1 MITNTGKS
9 IIGKYM
15 LGQAPAYASYI
26 AVGCG
31 PKPLEPYVSG
41 EIPDYSEKEVLD
53 FEMFRVPISSR
64 GFIDDNGVTKI
75 VLTAELPSEERYEIT
90 EVGLYSAG
98 YNSFAGSSDS
108 KSIYTFTNSENWKVN
123 GTSVIPQI
131 AEPLDSTLDP
141 GVIRDSYTIDG
152 SVVTDVNI
160 LQTNADNSIFTSEQ
174 RVNRNERCRFLN
186 NIIML
191 RGNSSDIS
199 ISGSVPSATGN
210 FIQLSGTSL
219 DLSKNSPIDEIK
231 LAFSIM
237 DKDGS
242 SILSTV
248 PAYTK
253 VNVLVDI
260 SCSTIPGAYARFNA
274 EILHSP
280 TAGSVY
286 NLNENRYFVITKQIQ
301 ELVSTDGFPW
311 KVADTVK
318 VYAEVVAGTNSGTAT
333 TTGNYYVGLDAM
345 RLENRSSFNPVYGL
359 TGYNVIRSADSL
371 PIIKSPNS
379 INYIEFRFALGVM

>member
-1 MITNTGKS
+1 MITNTGKG
-9 IIGKYM
+9 ILAKY
-15 LGQAPAYASYI
+15 LIGQAPAYASYI

-41 EIPDYSEKEVLD
+41 SLPDYSNKEVLD

-64 GFIDDNGVTKI
+64 GYIDDNGITKI

-98 YNSFAGSSDS
+98 YNSFAGATDS
-108 KSIYTFTNSENWKVN
+108 KSIYTFTSNENWKTN
-123 GTSVIPQI
+123 GTSTIPQI
-131 AEPLDSTLDP
+131 TEPLDDTLDP
-141 GVIRDSYTIDG
+141 GVIRDSYTISG
-152 SVVTDVNI
+152 VVTNNVNI
-160 LQTNADNSIFTSEQ
+160 FQTNADNSVFTSEQ

-191 RGNSSDIS
+191 RGNSSTITTT
-199 ISGSVPSATGN
+199 GSVPSGTGN
-210 FIQLSGTSL
+210 FIQLSGTSI

-231 LAFSIM
+231 LAFSVM

-253 VNVLVDI
+253 IKVLVDI
-260 SCSTIPGAYARFNA
+260 SCSSVPGAYARFNA
-274 EILHSP
+274 EILHDA
-280 TAGSVY
+280 TAGSIN
-286 NLNENRYFVITKQIQ
+286 NLNENRYFVITKEIQ
-301 ELVSTDGFPW
+301 DLVSTDGFPW

-318 VYAEVVAGTNSGTAT
+318 VYAQILTGANSAGAT
-333 TTGNYYVGLDAM
+333 TSGDYYVGLDAM
-345 RLENRSSFNPVYGL
+345 RLENRSSFNPLYGL
-359 TGYNVIRSADSL
+359 TGYNVIRSVDAL

-379 INYIEFRFALGVM
+379 TNYIEFRFALGVS

>member
-41 EIPDYSEKEVLD
+41 SIPDYSEKEVLD

-64 GFIDDNGVTKI
+64 GFIDDEGITKI

-108 KSIYTFTNSENWKVN
+108 KSIYTFTTTENWKIN
-123 GTSVIPQI
+123 GASSILQI
-131 AEPLDSTLDP
+131 TEPLDNTLDP
-141 GVIRDSYTIDG
+141 GVIRDSYTVDG
-152 SVVTDVNI
+152 DSLSNVNI
-160 LQTNADNSIFTSEQ
+160 FQTNADNSIFTSEH

-186 NIIML
+186 NIIMI

-199 ISGSVPSATGN
+199 VSGSVPSATGN

-231 LAFSIM
+231 LAFSII

-242 SILSTV
+242 NPLSTV
-248 PAYTK
+248 PAYTN
-253 VNVLVDI
+253 VNILVDI
-260 SCSTIPGAYARFNA
+260 SCSTVPGAYARFNGTV
-274 EILHSP
+274 IHDP
-280 TAGSVY
+280 TTGSLN

-301 ELVSTDGFPW
+301 ELVATDGFPW

-318 VYAEVVAGTNSGTAT
+318 VYVEITAGANSGSAT
-333 TTGNYYVGLDAM
+333 TTGDYYVGLDAM

-359 TGYNVIRSADSL
+359 TGYNIVRSVDAL

-379 INYIEFRFALGVM
+379 INYIEFRFALGVL